1 MGLIPKY
8 WSVKKSIEHLK
19 SREPQLRE
27 MYLNH
32 NQNVIETVPAEDLLV
47 WNVRDGWEPLCKLMV
62 LNRF

>member
-8 WSVKKSIEHLK
+8 WSVTKSIEHLK

-32 NQNVIETVPAEDLLV
+32 NQNVIDTVPAEDLLV
-47 WNVRDGWEPLCKLMV
+47 WNVKDGWEPLCKLMV
-62 LNRF
+62 LTRF